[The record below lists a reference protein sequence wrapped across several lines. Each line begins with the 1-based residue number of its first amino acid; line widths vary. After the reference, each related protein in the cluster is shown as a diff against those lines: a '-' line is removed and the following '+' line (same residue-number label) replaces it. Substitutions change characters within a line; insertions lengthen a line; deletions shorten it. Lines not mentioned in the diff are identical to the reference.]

1 MLKWASSESIQNKAI
16 NMSLSNDIVREY
28 EMVERQPNNSWRIHV
43 HFIEIRY
50 IFSRH
55 MVNLNNLSLERGVP
69 AAISA

>member
-1 MLKWASSESIQNKAI
+1 MLKWASSESTQNKAI

-50 IFSRH
+50 IF
-55 MVNLNNLSLERGVP
+55 
-69 AAISA
+69 